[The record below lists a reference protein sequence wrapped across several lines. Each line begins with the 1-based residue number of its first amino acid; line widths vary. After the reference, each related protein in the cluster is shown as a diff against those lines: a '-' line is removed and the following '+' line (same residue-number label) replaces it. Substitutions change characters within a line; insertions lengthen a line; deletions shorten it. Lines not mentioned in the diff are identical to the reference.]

1 MMSEKGENMIRILR
15 QAIACIVVF
24 TVITGV
30 VYPLIVTGVAQLAFP
45 RQANGSLLIDNG
57 KTVGSS
63 LIGQSFGSP
72 KYFWT
77 RPSATSPM
85 PYNAANS
92 SGSNLGPL
100 NPALT
105 ENVKARITQ
114 LKAADAA
121 SKPLVPV
128 DLVTASGSGL
138 DPDISP
144 AAAEYQVS
152 RIAKTRNIDES
163 EVRKLIAEYT
173 RDRQLGILGE
183 PRVNVLEVNLAL
195 DNLRFDKLT
204 APSIVE
210 GQNK

>member
-1 MMSEKGENMIRILR
+1 MIRILR

-30 VYPLIVTGVAQLAFP
+30 IYPLIVTGVAQLVFP
-45 RQANGSLLIDNG
+45 RQANGSLIVNNG

-63 LIGQSFGSP
+63 LIGQSFSSP
-72 KYFWT
+72 KYFWA

-105 ENVKARITQ
+105 ENVKARIAQ

-152 RIAKTRNIDES
+152 RVAKTRNIDES

-173 RDRQLGILGE
+173 RNRQLGILGE
-183 PRVNVLEVNLAL
+183 PRVNVLELNLAL
-195 DNLRFDKLT
+195 DNL
-204 APSIVE
+204 
-210 GQNK
+210 QNK

>member
-1 MMSEKGENMIRILR
+1 MIHILR
-15 QAIACIVVF
+15 QAMVCLAVF
-24 TVITGV
+24 TVITGI
-30 VYPLIVTGVAQLAFP
+30 VYPLVVTGIAQLAFP
-45 RQANGSLLIDNG
+45 HQANGSFIISNG

-63 LIGQSFGSP
+63 LIGQSFSSP
-72 KYFWT
+72 KYFWA
-77 RPSATSPM
+77 RPSATSPA

-105 ENVKARITQ
+105 DNVKTRISQ

-121 SKPLVPV
+121 SKPPVPV

-152 RIAKTRNIDES
+152 RVAKMRNINES
-163 EVRKLIAEYT
+163 RVRELVARHT
-173 RDRQLGILGE
+173 RSRQLGILGE
-183 PRVNVLEVNLAL
+183 PRVNVLELNLAL
-195 DNLRFDKLT
+195 DEL
-204 APSIVE
+204 
-210 GQNK
+210 QNK